1 MASPS
6 FSSGVSISDVIF
18 KILISV
24 IAVAIVLNTFEILI
38 GTMNA
43 INFFLL
49 LSIFIITVRVNM
61 LVVIWVLPERV

>member
-18 KILISV
+18 KMLISV

-43 INFFLL
+43 INSFLL
-49 LSIFIITVRVNM
+49 LSIFIITIRVNM

>member
-43 INFFLL
+43 INSFLL
-49 LSIFIITVRVNM
+49 LSIFIITIRVNM